1 MEIERSGST
10 PPGQG
15 PAGPPIAAQVTRPI
29 MATAAVG
36 EDAVS
41 VSIEDGEPR
50 DGADKVHGSAIIDTP
65 DTLIEA
71 PGYAPL

>member
-1 MEIERSGST
+1 
-10 PPGQG
+10 
-15 PAGPPIAAQVTRPI
+15 

-41 VSIEDGEPR
+41 VGIEDGEPR
-50 DGADKVHGSAIIDTP
+50 DGADKVHGPDIIGKP

>member
-1 MEIERSGST
+1 
-10 PPGQG
+10 
-15 PAGPPIAAQVTRPI
+15 

-50 DGADKVHGSAIIDTP
+50 DRADKVHGPDIIGTP